1 MPAQHRPVDVLDA
14 EGVLGKRIIVPR
26 LHGNVTIRER
36 MSSLRSVT

>member
-1 MPAQHRPVDVLDA
+1 MSAQNSPADVLDA
-14 EGVLGKRIIVPR
+14 EDVLGKRIIVPR